1 MRGTQIPDS
10 HNWLIKKSVTMEA
23 AVEEKEHGLRGS
35 HNREVVLGTVGIAA
49 TPKVFGQT
57 AIPAVV
63 LGTVG
68 IAVASAIALGVF
80 HLIQANGEAAL
91 PEQDPTAYLLSGS
104 NREALLAAL
113 KRRKQGRYVAYN
125 PLDA

>member
-1 MRGTQIPDS
+1 
-10 HNWLIKKSVTMEA
+10 MEA
-23 AVEEKEHGLRGS
+23 TATRNHG
-35 HNREVVLGTVGIAA
+35 
-49 TPKVFGQT
+49 
-57 AIPAVV
+57 VV

-80 HLIQANGEAAL
+80 HLIQATEEDNL
-91 PEQDPTAYLLSGS
+91 PEQDATSYLLSS
-104 NREALLAAL
+104 PNREVLLAAM